1 MVNIGFSLDV
11 GEDKVECS
19 FEDIKWTGRESI
31 LAETRTRKGTIENWK
46 KIFFNYEF
54 LFLVVETKYLMLNFV
69 E

>member
-1 MVNIGFSLDV
+1 VVNIGFSLDV

-31 LAETRTRKGTIENWK
+31 LAETRTRKETIENRK
-46 KIFFNYEF
+46 NFFNYEF

>member
-31 LAETRTRKGTIENWK
+31 LAETRTRKETIENRK
-46 KIFFNYEF
+46 NFFNYEF